1 MNALTEAEK
10 IDRVWARITLGLWI
24 AAVVLVGQG
33 VVKWAIAADAAP
45 GLSCSA
51 PSQTSCLGPTGF
63 DPTIAGER

>member
-1 MNALTEAEK
+1 MTRLAGEVMAMVGVFVLIPFGLAEAVHHAG
-10 IDRVWARITLGLWI
+10 INPFM
-24 AAVVLVGQG
+24 
-33 VVKWAIAADAAP
+33 AIAADAAP